1 MARRRSQLNDNW
13 TRVRTQIEAMW
24 GDVDFD
30 DTEMKSAR
38 GNLSRM
44 INLIQTK
51 TGETPAEIRRKVM
64 TIV

>member
-1 MARRRSQLNDNW
+1 MASRSQLNDSW
-13 TRVRTQIEAMW
+13 TRVRAQIQSMW
-24 GDVDFD
+24 DDVNFD
-30 DTEMKSAR
+30 DTEMKKAR

-44 INLIQTK
+44 INLIQQK